1 MTHQDITFR
10 NVRLVNPG
18 AETREGVGVRVAGGR
33 IAAVGEVEPDGGRVV
48 DGSGLTLLPGLIDC
62 HLHVLGIDTYDF
74 GHWALEDSTL
84 HAARGVK
91 DMERLVEAGFTTV
104 RDAGSDISLALKK
117 AQAQGAIRGPRM
129 WASGR
134 WISVTGNLPDLPD
147 LPLCC
152 MHERGMGIQAD
163 GPAGLRR
170 AVREQVRGGA
180 DIIKIA
186 TTGGIDPSFLVTQA
200 SMADVEL
207 EAVIQTAHDLGRRV
221 TAHNN
226 VLPGQ
231 RPIGIERA
239 VRAGIDAIDHG
250 YYLDDDIIERMAEA
264 QTWWI
269 VTSSYLKIV
278 GERGPEAGLS
288 QIYVDKA
295 RAALES
301 VFDSI
306 PRARRAGVRI
316 ATGSDLLGTPVD
328 PHGLNG
334 MELVLLREAGFSDRE
349 VIDVVTGTNASM
361 LGIEHFTGSI
371 ETGKSADLLLVAG
384 RPDED
389 VSVLA
394 DPGQIRLVMV
404 EGKVMKDELTQAVSV
419 G

>member
-1 MTHQDITFR
+1 MKDPSVAGVTR
-10 NVRLVNPG
+10 RLG
-18 AETREGVGVRVAGGR
+18 EGRREGERRGDVHRDGAGDRGDVLRVERAHRLEEAGVVHEQRQLGAASEPRERVALQPARERGR
-33 IAAVGEVEPDGGRVV
+33 VGEVEPHLSERVAV
-48 DGSGLTLLPGLIDC
+48 
-62 HLHVLGIDTYDF
+62 
-74 GHWALEDSTL
+74 
-84 HAARGVK
+84 AAR
-91 DMERLVEAGFTTV
+91 EAGV
-104 RDAGSDISLALKK
+104 SVSRDAEH
-117 AQAQGAIRGPRM
+117 
-129 WASGR
+129 AS
-134 WISVTGNLPDLPD
+134 
-147 LPLCC
+147 
-152 MHERGMGIQAD
+152 
-163 GPAGLRR
+163 

-207 EAVIQTAHDLGRRV
+207 EAVIHTAHDLGRRV

-264 QTWWI
+264 RTWWI

-278 GERGPEAGLS
+278 AEQGPEAGLS

-306 PRARRAGVRI
+306 PRARSAGVRI
-316 ATGSDLLGTPVD
+316 ASGSDLLGTPVD
-328 PHGLNG
+328 PHGLNA

-349 VIDVVTGTNASM
+349 VIDIVTGTNAEM
-361 LGIEHFTGSI
+361 LGINHFTGSI

-384 RPDED
+384 QPDED
-389 VSVLA
+389 VSVLT
-394 DPGQIRLVMV
+394 DPDRIKLVMV
-404 EGKVMKDELTQAVSV
+404 EGRVMKDELTEAA
-419 G
+419 GAR